1 VAGFADCDCRRDFQ
15 KEFFHNGYIK
25 SLKQLVHFYN
35 TRDGYPFAVESG
47 HCSSGTTE
55 RVNCWP
61 AAEVPQNQDMT
72 VGKLNLTDVEENQI
86 VKFLETL
93 TDGFTA
99 AGAPLTPTSTRIP
112 ALA

>member
-1 VAGFADCDCRRDFQ
+1 V
-15 KEFFHNGYIK
+15 
-25 SLKQLVHFYN
+25 L
-35 TRDGYPFAVESG
+35 
-47 HCSSGTTE
+47 
-55 RVNCWP
+55 VNCWS

-112 ALA
+112 ALARWRGGHSDPLSPAWRDFLPAAGL